1 VEDDGRD
8 VDATMSHHKR
18 RRQRPSLRPLIAI
31 GVLLGGLVLASAFA
45 GVTIQENAL
54 AREISALNAQISV
67 EQGKQASLERS
78 AAEKKTSDYVVDK
91 AKDLG
96 FVWPWEALI
105 AVQREADKRAQLPES
120 VRAPRIARWIALFVG
135 TR

>member
-1 VEDDGRD
+1 MLAVG
-8 VDATMSHHKR
+8 A
-18 RRQRPSLRPLIAI
+18 LAI
-31 GVLLGGLVLASAFA
+31 GLVLASAFA

-54 AREISALNAQISV
+54 AREIRELNAQIAS

-78 AAEKKTSDYVVDK
+78 AAQKRTTDYVIDK
-91 AKDLG
+91 ARDLG

-105 AVQREADKRAQLPES
+105 AVQRDANARAQTTAPS
-120 VRAPRIARWIALFVG
+120 GRAPRVMRWIALFVG